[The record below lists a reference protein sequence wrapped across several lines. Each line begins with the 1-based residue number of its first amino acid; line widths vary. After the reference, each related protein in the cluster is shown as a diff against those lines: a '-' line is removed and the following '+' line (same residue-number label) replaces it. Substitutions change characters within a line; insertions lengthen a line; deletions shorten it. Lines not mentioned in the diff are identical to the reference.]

1 MLRITSVKMIVGL
14 VILFVLNGCDDVG
27 AQWNTAPTATSNSIT
42 TTADTAVAITLGGTD
57 PDGDH
62 LSFTLTGNPINGD
75 ISGMPPNL
83 TYTPQ
88 SDFTGSDSLTFMVS
102 DGTVNSDEA
111 MVTVTVLDN
120 VSLSVTAHSENSLMV
135 TSLSFFH
142 GEGFKVNP

>member
-1 MLRITSVKMIVGL
+1 MLRITSAKIIVCL
-14 VILFVLNGCDDVG
+14 VILFVVTVCDDVG

-42 TTADTAVAITLGGTD
+42 TTTGTAVTITLKGAD
-57 PDGDH
+57 PDGDP

-88 SDFTGSDSLTFMVS
+88 SDFTGSDSFTFMVS

-120 VSLSVTAHSENSLMV
+120 LSLSVTAHSENSLIV